1 MKVGK
6 TSFSRGSSDRSA
18 PMCVGLR
25 RHRGLR
31 EQLRGGMYKP
41 NGGALAGLL
50 GSSARHQLKRANAK
64 LSIVK
69 KAAEVRF
76 NIIVKD
82 ISVEGRNGINEDC
95 GSFHNCNSYISLTIS
110 GKIVD
115 GPVEL
120 CTVCFA
126 ILQHVQCK
134 VIICEEASGMGPKL
148 QHLKTSS

>member
-1 MKVGK
+1 
-6 TSFSRGSSDRSA
+6 
-18 PMCVGLR
+18 
-25 RHRGLR
+25 
-31 EQLRGGMYKP
+31 MYKP

-50 GSSARHQLKRANAK
+50 GSSAGHQLKRANAK

-82 ISVEGRNGINEDC
+82 ISVE
-95 GSFHNCNSYISLTIS
+95 SLTIS

-126 ILQHVQCK
+126 ILQHVKCK

-148 QHLKTSS
+148 QHLKTSSWLDRRPTNKTMEPCICISLLRKVDHGLTGAPTASYSEQQLVSVGEP